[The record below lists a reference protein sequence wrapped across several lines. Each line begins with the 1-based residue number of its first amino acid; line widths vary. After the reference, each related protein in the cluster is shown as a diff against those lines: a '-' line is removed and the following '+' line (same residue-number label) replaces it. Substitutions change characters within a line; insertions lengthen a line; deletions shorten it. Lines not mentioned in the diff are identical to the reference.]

1 MKKLDVKSWIIVVL
15 LIISLVFVGKWYFKG
30 DDVAKSKIKEL
41 EGQIELIQKEKAQ
54 RDANIKVLQDQ
65 QKDLEATIAVKTQLV
80 EDLARGNVL
89 LANQVAYAQKGLEET
104 RKKLKETQDKIAE
117 LLKNPVKR
125 EGDDLL
131 NSLKNKTK

>member
-1 MKKLDVKSWIIVVL
+1 MKLDIKSWIIVVL
-15 LIISLVFVGKWYFKG
+15 LVISLVFVGKWYFKG
-30 DDVAKSKIKEL
+30 DDVSKSKVKEL
-41 EGQIELIQKEKAQ
+41 ENQIELIEKEKAQ
-54 RDANIKVLQDQ
+54 RDANIKSLQDK
-65 QKDLEATIAVKTQLV
+65 QKELEATIDVKTQLV

-125 EGDDLL
+125 DGDDLL